1 MGTPV
6 AVEILS
12 GFCARD
18 VATPNARHNAAVITL
33 NVFIGDK
40 TPPQGFGFNRVAG
53 SLFAKN
59 F

>member
-18 VATPNARHNAAVITL
+18 VATPNARNNAAVITL

-40 TPPQGFGFNRVAG
+40 TPPAGFR
-53 SLFAKN
+53 L
-59 F
+59 